1 MQAISKIILGTVQFG
16 IKYGINNSTGKLSE
30 DEVLSL
36 LREAYTMG
44 IRTLDTAEL
53 YGDAHDLIGKY
64 HAKNPHHLFKV
75 ITKFP
80 HEISGNIIKK
90 VEQYLEILRV
100 EKLEGLLFHSY
111 ESYQKEV
118 NDLSLISSFKD
129 KDIVRH
135 IGVSIYTSQQMEE
148 VIKDDYVDIIQLPF
162 NLLDNNNLRGDL
174 IKEAKK
180 AGKIIHTRSAFL
192 QGLFFMPL
200 TSDNPIVKE
209 LRYELEFVNNLMV
222 KENTDLQRLAL
233 NYCLQQKNI
242 DNVLIGV
249 DNIIQL
255 EQNIQKAQQP
265 LSQEI
270 LEGIDKIKVKQPD
283 LLNPSLWKQ
292 F

>member
-1 MQAISKIILGTVQFG
+1 MQAINKIILGTVQFG

-64 HAKNPHHLFKV
+64 HAKNPHHLFEV

-80 HEISGNIIKK
+80 HEISGNIVEK

-118 NDLSLISSFKD
+118 ESLSLISSFKN
-129 KDIVRH
+129 KGIVRH
-135 IGVSIYTSQQMEE
+135 IGVSIYTNQQMEK
-148 VIKDDYVDIIQLPF
+148 VIEDDRIDIIQLPF
-162 NLLDNNNLRGDL
+162 NLLDNNSTRGYL
-174 IKEAKK
+174 IEKAKK
-180 AGKIIHTRSAFL
+180 SGKIIHTRSAFL

-200 TSDNPIVKE
+200 TSEHPIVTALHSE
-209 LRYELEFVNNLMV
+209 LKHL
-222 KENTDLQRLAL
+222 NTVVVSNQLDMQRLAL
-233 NYCLQQKNI
+233 NYCLQQENI
-242 DNVLIGV
+242 DNVLVGV
-249 DNIIQL
+249 DNIEQL
-255 EQNIQKAQQP
+255 KQNIQKMQQP
-265 LSQEI
+265 LFQEI
-270 LEGIDKIKVKQPD
+270 LEIIDSIKVKQPD

>member
-1 MQAISKIILGTVQFG
+1 MQAINKIILGTVQFG
-16 IKYGINNSTGKLSE
+16 IKYGINNFTGKLNE
-30 DEVLSL
+30 DEVLFL
-36 LREAYTMG
+36 LSEAYDMG

-53 YGDAHDLIGKY
+53 YGDAHELIGKY
-64 HAKNPHHLFKV
+64 HANNPHRLFKI

-80 HEISGNIIKK
+80 HEIKGNITEK
-90 VEQYLEILRV
+90 VTQYLKILQI

-111 ESYQKEV
+111 ESYQKELE
-118 NDLSLISSFKD
+118 NLSLISSFKEEGII
-129 KDIVRH
+129 KH
-135 IGVSIYTSQQMEE
+135 IGVSIYTNPQMEM
-148 VIKDDYVDIIQLPF
+148 VLKDDHIDIIQLPF
-162 NLLDNNNLRGDL
+162 NLLDNNNLRGAM
-174 IKEAKK
+174 IREAKK

-200 TSDNPIVKE
+200 ISDNPILKA
-209 LRYELEFVNNLMV
+209 LQHELEFINRLATQ
-222 KENTDLQRLAL
+222 ENIDLQRLAL
-233 NYCLQQKNI
+233 NYCLQQENI
-242 DNVLIGV
+242 DNILIGV

-255 EQNIQKAQQP
+255 KQNIEKVQQP